1 MISFVFDRFVVSVI
15 LSDQSCDDVLDT
27 IDNRLR
33 DFDNEMHAEQYE
45 INLVNFNLYSIL
57 VMMISF

>member
-33 DFDNEMHAEQYE
+33 DFGNEMHAEQYE
-45 INLVNFNLYSIL
+45 INLYSIW
-57 VMMISF
+57 VMMISL